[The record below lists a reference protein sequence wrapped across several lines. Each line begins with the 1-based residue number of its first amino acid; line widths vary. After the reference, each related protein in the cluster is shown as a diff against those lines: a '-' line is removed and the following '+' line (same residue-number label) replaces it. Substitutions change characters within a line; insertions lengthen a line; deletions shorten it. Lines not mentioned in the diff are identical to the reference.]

1 MVVEWLL
8 DWVSGRD
15 RDGCLARA
23 RDQVLEC
30 AAPADDEIRTVSYGL
45 DWRAVSHWSMAY
57 VDPGHGEMWA
67 KVVVVGTRCVDD
79 EMMQRE
85 LWRRVEESVARFL
98 GHDRPC
104 GVV

>member
-1 MVVEWLL
+1 MAVIVTAVWQGHGIRCWNARRPQTMKPVQFLMVWIGV
-8 DWVSGRD
+8 
-15 RDGCLARA
+15 
-23 RDQVLEC
+23 
-30 AAPADDEIRTVSYGL
+30 
-45 DWRAVSHWSMAY
+45 RAVSHWSMAY